1 MEEAGKLISSAMYF
15 GVFISVAAY
24 FFGMWF
30 IKKTKIKFLN
40 PFLISVVIVI
50 PVLLLLK
57 IDYQSYNETAK
68 YLTYL
73 LTPTTA
79 CLAIPLYEKIQLLK
93 KHKYAVFAG
102 IGAGVITNAVTV
114 MLICFLFKLTHT
126 DFVTLL
132 PKSVTTAIGVG
143 LSEELGGNG
152 AITAATV
159 AVTGITGNLLA
170 PVVLKLF
177 RIKDS
182 VARGLALG
190 TSSHA
195 IGTAKA
201 YELGEIEGAVSGLA
215 IGVTGIMTVGVAYI
229 FSLIY

>member
-1 MEEAGKLISSAMYF
+1 MQEIGNVISSAMYF
-15 GVFISVAAY
+15 GVFISISAY

-40 PFLISVVIVI
+40 PLLISVVIVI
-50 PVLLLLK
+50 PVLIVLK
-57 IDYQSYNETAK
+57 IDYSTYNETAK

-79 CLAIPLYEKIQLLK
+79 CLAIPLYEKLELLK
-93 KHKYAVFAG
+93 KNKLAVLAG
-102 IGAGVITNAVTV
+102 IFAGVIANGFTIL
-114 MLICFLFKLTHT
+114 LICFIFGLSHT

-143 LSEELGGNG
+143 ISEELGGNPS
-152 AITAATV
+152 ITAATV
-159 AVTGITGNLLA
+159 AVTGITGNIVA
-170 PVVLKLF
+170 PFILKLF
-177 RIKDS
+177 RIKEPLS
-182 VARGLALG
+182 KGLALG

-201 YELGEIEGAVSGLA
+201 YEIGETEGAVSGLA
-215 IGVTGIMTVGVAYI
+215 IGVTGIMTVGAAYI
-229 FSLIY
+229 FSMLY

>member
-1 MEEAGKLISSAMYF
+1 MQEIGKTISSAMYF
-15 GVFISVAAY
+15 GVVISVLSY

-40 PFLISVVIVI
+40 PLLISVIIVI
-50 PVLLLLK
+50 SFLVIFK
-57 IDYQSYNETAK
+57 IDYDTYNETSK

-79 CLAIPLYEKIQLLK
+79 CLAIPLYEKIELLK
-93 KHKYAVFAG
+93 KNKYAVIIGISAG
-102 IGAGVITNAVTV
+102 AITNGITVLALCAVFG
-114 MLICFLFKLTHT
+114 LSHT

-132 PKSVTTAIGVG
+132 PKTVTTAIGVG
-143 LSEELGGNG
+143 LSEELGGNPS
-152 AITAATV
+152 ITAATV
-159 AVTGITGNLLA
+159 AVTGIFGNIVA
-170 PVVLKLF
+170 PLVLKVF

-182 VARGLALG
+182 IAKGLALG

-201 YELGEIEGAVSGLA
+201 YEIGEIEGAISGLA
-215 IGVTGIMTVGVAYI
+215 IGVTGIITVGVAYLL
-229 FSLIY
+229 SLVY